1 LNKKRRQRDFD
12 LYFITDRHQ
21 TLNRPLSQVIEAA
34 VSGGV
39 QSIQLRE
46 KDLPLKE
53 LLSLAIDVRERT
65 LHKSL
70 LFINDRAD
78 VCLASG
84 ADGVHLRSD
93 SIPPS
98 AVRKIIGVKRLI
110 GVSCHSLEE
119 LQFAESEGADFAT
132 LGPLFFT
139 PSKQKWGR
147 PMGLTRFKMMIEKVK
162 MPVYGLGGVGLEQIP
177 DVIRAGAYGVAMIS
191 AISTSRDV
199 KETTEKVL
207 AEIHQTK
214 FPRQ

>member
-1 LNKKRRQRDFD
+1 LNKKRFQRDFD

-21 TLNRPLSQVIEAA
+21 TLNRPLSQVIESAI
-34 VSGGV
+34 SGGV

-53 LLSLAIDVRERT
+53 LLSLAVEIRERT

-70 LFINDRAD
+70 LFINERAD

-98 AVRKIIGVKRLI
+98 AVRKILGVKRLI

-119 LQFAESEGADFAT
+119 LRFAESEGADFAT

-139 PSKQKWGR
+139 PSKQKWGM
-147 PMGLTRFKMMIEKVK
+147 PMGLGLFQTLIEKVK
-162 MPVYGLGGVGLEQIP
+162 IPVYGLGGVGLEQVR
-177 DVIRAGAYGVAMIS
+177 DVMRAGASGVAMIS

-199 KETTEKVL
+199 KETTENVL
-207 AEIHQTK
+207 AEIYRTK
-214 FPRQ
+214 IHRQ